1 MRKFDYVGVKQNDGS
16 FSKEKGYANA
26 QIPEY
31 QTKGAAGADF
41 FAAEDV
47 TINPLMQGGGVVL
60 VHTGIKAQM
69 EKNEVLYL
77 YNRSSNPKKR
87 GLVLA
92 NSVGVIDSDYFSNPD
107 NDGEIAFAFFNVG
120 NEPVQIKAGERIG
133 QGVFQEFLY
142 PMENLRVKDADREGG
157 FGSTNKEEEQNEI
170 EM

>member
-1 MRKFDYVGVKQNDGS
+1 MRKFDFAMKNGAPA
-16 FSKEKGYANA
+16 YANA

-31 QTKGAAGADF
+31 QTRDAAGADF

-47 TINPLMQGGGVVL
+47 TINPIMQGGGVVL

-69 EKNEVLYL
+69 EKDEVLYL

-92 NSVGVIDSDYFSNPD
+92 NSVGVVDADYYGNPD
-107 NDGEIAFAFFNVG
+107 NDGEIGFAFFNVG
-120 NEPVQIKAGERIG
+120 SEPVEIKAGERIG
-133 QGVFQEFLY
+133 QGVYQKFLH
-142 PMENLRVKDADREGG
+142 PQENLRVKDVDRAGG
-157 FGSTNKEEEQNEI
+157 WGSTSKEEPKEEEL